1 MTDVLQW
8 VDGNDIAGAAREL
21 FAVDLTVARGQCV
34 NCGREAMV
42 AEAHVYNRAPGLVV
56 RCSGCESVLMRLV
69 RAPDRAWLDMR
80 GLAYLEFSVP
90 SSRPPSGG
98 RPALRSG

>member
-1 MTDVLQW
+1 MTDVLEW
-8 VDGNDIAGAAREL
+8 VDGNDIAGPAREL
-21 FAVDLTVARGQCV
+21 FAVDLTVARGKCV

-69 RAPDRAWLDMR
+69 RAPDRVWLDLR
-80 GLAYLEFSVP
+80 GLAYLEIP
-90 SSRPPSGG
+90 M
-98 RPALRSG
+98 PA